1 MLELTSVGEHRTL
14 VDSKLNNLLLKYR
27 TVQQDLG
34 IGRINTAWIT
44 LASVIREAELLIAG
58 KCLVNTEIPPG

>member
-1 MLELTSVGEHRTL
+1 MLEALSVGERRAL

-27 TVQQDLG
+27 TVQQYLG
-34 IGRINTAWIT
+34 IGRINAAWVT

-58 KCLVNTEIPPG
+58 ECLVNTEISPD